1 MAGEI
6 DSAIRWRLMLGQASQ
21 AALGCNLEGAAA
33 ACESALN
40 WLYERDAGVAQR
52 GVRQAGQE
60 RSRMTVVDWI
70 ESVHRLF
77 PQETIERLEREAVE
91 KYQVDELVTHPA
103 VLQRVKP
110 STSLLQ
116 AVMKTR
122 HLMNEQVLALARE
135 LVRRVVEELM
145 EKLAREVLR
154 SFSGSRR
161 WRRSSP
167 FRHSQDLDFE
177 TTIRANLKHYD
188 AERQRLVVEKP
199 YFYPHSRRH
208 RTPWQVILLVDQSG
222 SMGESVIH
230 SAVTAACLCGL
241 PALKTH
247 LVVFDTAVV
256 DLSDEVSDP
265 VETLMKVQLGGG
277 TDICKAVEYG
287 AGLVMSPQRT
297 MLIVIT
303 DFMEGGDSHR
313 LVQVVRDLVAQGTLV
328 LGLASLNPEAQP
340 EYDREMAQRWV
351 QVGAHVGAMTPGEL
365 ANWIAEKVQR

>member
-1 MAGEI
+1 MAGEL
-6 DSAIRWRLMLGQASQ
+6 DPKVRWRLVLGQAAQ
-21 AALGCNLEGAAA
+21 APLACPLGGEAA
-33 ACESALN
+33 ACEAALN
-40 WLYERDAGVAQR
+40 WLYERDEGLSKR
-52 GVRQAGQE
+52 GVRKAGQE
-60 RSRMTVVDWI
+60 ETQMTVVDWI

-91 KYQVDELVTHPA
+91 KYQVDDLVTHPA

-110 STSLLQ
+110 STALLE
-116 AVMKTR
+116 AVLKTR
-122 HLMNEQVLALARE
+122 HLMNQQVLTLARE

-145 EKLAREVLR
+145 QKLAREIR
-154 SFSGSRR
+154 RCFSGSRR
-161 WRRSSP
+161 WRRSTP

-177 TTIRANLKHYD
+177 ATIRANLKHYD
-188 AERQRLVVEKP
+188 QERQRLVVQKP
-199 YFYPHSRRH
+199 YFFPHSRRH

-222 SMGESVIH
+222 SMAQSVIH
-230 SAVTAACLCGL
+230 SAVTAACLWGL

-256 DLSDEVSDP
+256 DLSDDVQDP

-277 TDICKAVEYG
+277 TDICKALEYG
-287 AGLVMSPQRT
+287 ASLIMSPQKA
-297 MLIVIT
+297 LVVVIT

-313 LVQVVRDLVAQGTLV
+313 LVQLVRDLVAQGTRV
-328 LGLASLNPEAQP
+328 LGLASLNPQAQP

-365 ANWIAEKVQR
+365 ANWIAEKEQG